1 MKNKKITSIDNKR
14 LKDLIKL
21 SKKSKFR
28 NKINLFIVEGLKERV
43 YFII

>member
-28 NKINLFIVEGLKERV
+28 NKTNLFIVEGLKERV